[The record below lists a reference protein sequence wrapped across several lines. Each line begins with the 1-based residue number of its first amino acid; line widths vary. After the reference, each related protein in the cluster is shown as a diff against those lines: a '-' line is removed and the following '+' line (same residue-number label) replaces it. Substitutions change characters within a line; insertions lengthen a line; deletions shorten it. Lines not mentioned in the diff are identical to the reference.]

1 MNGKNLA
8 LINRISALTKSFN
21 AQKTQKTISNLLII
35 IGALLV
41 GMLPGKAAQAQE
53 PPKMPY
59 VFGMYCFMC
68 HKEGVQ
74 IGPMGM
80 FDMLSKTGN
89 PLHEQFIRNN
99 VRFGIKAMP
108 AFRLSEVSPKE
119 LDGIVKYLKELA
131 AYRKSHPNYKPAP
144 VQEGGSKK

>member
-8 LINRISALTKSFN
+8 LINRISALTKSFVAQK
-21 AQKTQKTISNLLII
+21 AQKTIPNLLII
-35 IGALLV
+35 MALLS
-41 GMLPGKAAQAQE
+41 GILPGKAAQAQE

-80 FDMLSKTGN
+80 FDMLSKSGN

-119 LDGIVKYLKELA
+119 LNGIVRYLKELS

-144 VQEGGSKK
+144 VQEGGAKI

>member
-1 MNGKNLA
+1 MNGKKSIVTAALA
-8 LINRISALTKSFN
+8 LGILSG
-21 AQKTQKTISNLLII
+21 TI
-35 IGALLV
+35 V
-41 GMLPGKAAQAQE
+41 RAQE

-80 FDMLSKTGN
+80 FDMLSKSGN

-119 LDGIVKYLKELA
+119 LDGIVRYLKDLA
-131 AYRKSHPNYKPAP
+131 AYRKTHPNYKPAP
-144 VQEGGSKK
+144 AQEGGAK